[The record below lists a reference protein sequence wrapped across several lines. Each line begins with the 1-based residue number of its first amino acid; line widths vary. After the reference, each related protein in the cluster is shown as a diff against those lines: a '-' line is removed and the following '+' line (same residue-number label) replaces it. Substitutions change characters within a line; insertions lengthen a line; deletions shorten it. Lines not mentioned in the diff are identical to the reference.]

1 MGLSPVD
8 TPGGG
13 NASGTVSGVTANS
26 GSSSPDAGEDRT
38 DQLPHTAG
46 DPSFWNGKRVLVT
59 GHTGFKGSWLTLWL
73 TELGAQVSG
82 LALDPSTTPSM
93 YDLVGN
99 NNVVDSHIGS
109 VADTAFVTDVME
121 RVQPEVVFHLAA
133 QVLVRE
139 SYDDPIY
146 TFSTNVVGTANV
158 LNAARNVEGLQAVA
172 IITSDKCYE
181 NREWHWPYRENEPMG
196 GHDPYSASK
205 GCAELVTASMRR
217 SFFGEPGSAAV
228 GSARAGNVIG
238 GGDWSTDRL
247 IPDIVR
253 AFSVGEEVVIRMPEA
268 IRPWQHVLE
277 PVRGYI
283 MLAERLAAGDPGMD
297 DGWNFGPA
305 ERDARP
311 VGWIVEQMAKRWGDG
326 AGFRI
331 ERDGPHEA
339 KLLKLDCAKAHAELG
354 WKPRLDL
361 ETALEWVIDWY
372 RAQVDGQDMRDV
384 SLQQIKDYRAL
395 TDR

>member
-1 MGLSPVD
+1 M
-8 TPGGG
+8 
-13 NASGTVSGVTANS
+13 TAKS
-26 GSSSPDAGEDRT
+26 GS
-38 DQLPHTAG
+38 
-46 DPSFWNGKRVLVT
+46 SFWNGKRVLVT

-73 TELGAQVSG
+73 NELGAQVSG
-82 LALDPSTTPSM
+82 LSLEPSTTPAM

-99 NNVVDSHIGS
+99 GDVVDSHIGS
-109 VADTAFVTDVME
+109 VSDTAFVADVM
-121 RVQPEVVFHLAA
+121 RKVQPEVVFHLAA

-158 LNAARNVEGLQAVA
+158 LNAAREVEDLQAVA
-172 IITSDKCYE
+172 VITSDKCYE
-181 NREWHWPYRENEPMG
+181 NQEWHWPYRENEPMG

-217 SFFGEPGSAAV
+217 SFFGEPGTAAV
-228 GSARAGNVIG
+228 ASARAGNVIG

-268 IRPWQHVLE
+268 VRPWQHVLE

-283 MLAERLAAGDPGMD
+283 MLAERLAAGDPGMAE
-297 DGWNFGPA
+297 GWNFGPA

-339 KLLKLDCAKAHAELG
+339 KLLKLDCSKAHAELG
-354 WKPRLDL
+354 WRPRLDL

-384 SLQQIKDYRAL
+384 SLAQIKDYRAL
-395 TDR
+395 SDR